1 MRTVNRYL
9 VIPWLMLSLAFPL
22 SVQAQTPP
30 PPLQVLMGGGY
41 ADLYAGFSRLLLS
54 RAQNGLVK
62 VLVLAPSYSSN
73 PLEITPGERQTN
85 LTDAERRRFEL
96 EEACKRAAPEGVTC
110 TALVVPVFVRED
122 ALKLPVADYFTP
134 DVTGVFFLGGDQTVA
149 MQVLANTPVEEALE
163 AIYRRGGVIGG
174 TSAGCGLQSRTML
187 ATYAENFAATNA
199 LDFGAAEVWASEE
212 QRGLRFGLAD
222 AIVDQHFQQRGRL
235 GRLLNA
241 IAQPGVPHVGLGVD
255 AYTGV
260 RVDAGRY
267 VRDVFGLYTVTVL
280 DAETYHAADGVR
292 YRGPRHTL
300 SLRNVLM
307 HVLPPGTMEY
317 DLQTRSTNLGAPA
330 PLVERAYTALRLPAG
345 AGPLLLGG
353 GQTELEA
360 NPVLERFR
368 ELTGDTQAPLL
379 IVAAGYEHERPALRA
394 ADRWAKVLGRPA
406 QTVYLSPQA
415 QTPITIPEQLSGIVL
430 MGMDAS
436 LIPVAALAPV
446 KEAWLRG
453 TPVLADGAAAAVLGA
468 FYAPYGPNPLEG
480 EEREIAIQKAFLEGY
495 TQLAPGLELLS
506 ATFEPHVLEDVRW
519 GRLFSLAFYHPD
531 LLAVG
536 LTENTAIEIN
546 ADGTFHRGANVIFVL
561 DLSSARLRWGSNRAY
576 SIANGLLDVFA
587 AGDVIM
593 PERADVEA
601 QLTPQ
606 PTPQLTPVVTLTPA
620 ATATPVATAAPPS
633 PTGAATTPSPK
644 PTGTTPAAA
653 RVPLGL
659 IALLAGTLALVS
671 ALCFWLLF
679 RWRRPGS

>member
-1 MRTVNRYL
+1 MRTFHSYL
-9 VIPWLMLSLAFPL
+9 VIPMLMLSLAFPL
-22 SVQAQTPP
+22 KVQAQTPP
-30 PPLQVLMGGGY
+30 PPMQVLMGGGY
-41 ADLYAGFSRLLLS
+41 ADLYAGFSRLLLN

-62 VLVLAPSYSSN
+62 VLVLAPSYASN

-85 LTDAERRRFEL
+85 LADAERRRFEL
-96 EEACKRAAPEGVTC
+96 EEACKRAAPAGVTC
-110 TALVVPVFVRED
+110 TAIVVPVFVRED
-122 ALKLPVADYFTP
+122 ALNLPVADYFTP

-163 AIYRRGGVIGG
+163 ELYQRGAVIGG
-174 TSAGCGLQSRTML
+174 TSAGCGLQSRVML
-187 ATYAENFAATNA
+187 ATYAENFSAANA
-199 LDFGAAEVWASEE
+199 LDFGAAEVWATEE
-212 QRGLRFGLAD
+212 RRGLRFGLAN

-260 RVDAGRY
+260 RVDEGRY

-300 SLRNVLM
+300 SLRNVLV

-317 DLQTRSTNLGAPA
+317 DLQTRTTNLGALA
-330 PLVERAYTALRLPAG
+330 PLVERAYTALRLPTGAG
-345 AGPLLLGG
+345 ALLLGG

-368 ELTGDTQAPLL
+368 ELTGAGQDPLL
-379 IVAAGYEHERPALRA
+379 IVAAGYAHERPALRA
-394 ADRWAKVLGRPA
+394 ADRWARALGRPA
-406 QTVYLSPQA
+406 QTLYLSPDA
-415 QTPITIPEQLSGIVL
+415 QTPITLPEKLSGIVL

-468 FYAPYGPNPLEG
+468 FYAPYGPTPLEG
-480 EEREIAIQKAFLEGY
+480 DEREIAIQKAFLEGY
-495 TQLAPGLELLS
+495 TQLVPGLGLLS
-506 ATFEPHVLEDVRW
+506 ATFEPQVLEDVRW
-519 GRLFSLAFYHPD
+519 GRLFSLAYYHPD

-561 DLSSARLRWGSNRAY
+561 DLRLARLGWGSNRAY

-593 PERADVEA
+593 PEHADVQA
-601 QLTPQ
+601 QLTPE
-606 PTPQLTPVVTLTPA
+606 PTPQLMPVITPTPA
-620 ATATPVATAAPPS
+620 VTVTPTATAAPPS
-633 PTGAATTPSPK
+633 PPAPEA
-644 PTGTTPAAA
+644 TPAPTPAGPTPTAA

-659 IALLAGTLALVS
+659 TGLLMGILALVS
-671 ALCFWLLF
+671 VLCFWLLS
-679 RWRRPGS
+679 RWRRQGL